1 MMIALS
7 TTLGYTAVMEEQRLH
22 ALDERHLA
30 AWRTFITAHAALID
44 AIERDLRGAGVI
56 SLTWYDV
63 LIELAEAPDHRLRL
77 HELARAVVLSRSGLT
92 RLVER
97 LGAAGLIAREPCPDD
112 RRGAF
117 AVLTAEGAVQS
128 GRVRVAEVAREVG
141 RDAARVDRPGRVER
155 RLAGGGEDGVGA
167 AAVFR
172 AGFAAEEAGGFDPV
186 DKSG

>member
-1 MMIALS
+1 
-7 TTLGYTAVMEEQRLH
+7 MEEQRLH

-92 RLVER
+92 RLVDRIE
-97 LGAAGLIAREPCPDD
+97 AAGLLRREPCPED
-112 RRGAF
+112 RRGAY
-117 AVLTAEGAVQS
+117 AVLTPAGQAALHAAWPVY
-128 GRVRVAEVAREVG
+128 ARG
-141 RDAARVDRPGRVER
+141 IATHFARHLSDADAATLDGALGRA
-155 RLAGGGEDGVGA
+155 LTA
-167 AAVFR
+167 AR
-172 AGFAAEEAGGFDPV
+172 ADSP
-186 DKSG
+186 